1 MKKNKKPMVFCGVIN
16 MDGTP
21 AILTEEEKTILKDIQ
36 TKSQSLILELG
47 EISMVKIQIESK
59 YEITKSLLIEL
70 SDQEKEFTK
79 NLFDKYG
86 SFNLDPKT
94 SEIIKVD

>member
-1 MKKNKKPMVFCGVIN
+1 MSIIQEVTEKKF
-16 MDGTP
+16 
-21 AILTEEEKTILKDIQ
+21 LTEEEKTILKDIQ